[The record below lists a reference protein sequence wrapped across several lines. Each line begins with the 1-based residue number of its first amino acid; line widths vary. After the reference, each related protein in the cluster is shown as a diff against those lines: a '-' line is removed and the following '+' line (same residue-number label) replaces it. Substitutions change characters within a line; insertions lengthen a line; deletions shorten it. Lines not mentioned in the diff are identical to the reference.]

1 MKKTVACLLISLFL
15 VSLGCHQ
22 QPDRLQSTS
31 ATQAPQTTAE
41 NLSRDTETQHLQQSA
56 DDRQYKNVR
65 FDDAGNLPEVSS
77 VRLYARDFLPFAP
90 DDIVKA
96 FSPYTTVS
104 YRQRDD
110 GRIKFS
116 TSAKGT
122 DVSLF
127 PGWFVYETSDDENI
141 NRLFYDDE
149 NSDDYNTEL
158 FASGEE
164 LPFLSRNEAENQ
176 FVQIVSQLGIS
187 EKLGSHKIY
196 TLTADSLD
204 TAIENRCK
212 SAEQTREELFDYKFF
227 PECYV
232 ITAPLAK
239 DGVPILFH
247 TIDYH
252 TKDWLINRTYVRAI
266 LSEKGLI
273 HFSVTGY
280 YFGEPLSEEHAPIS
294 LDEAKNRV
302 DGVFDLLILSEP
314 IRITKTQMCYVPT
327 EDTLIPAYGFC
338 YAQDDGLPL
347 WIYINAITGEQII

>member
-1 MKKTVACLLISLFL
+1 MKKTVACLLILLFL

-22 QPDRLQSTS
+22 QPDRLQSTP
-31 ATQAPQTTAE
+31 ATQAPQNTAD
-41 NLSRDTETQHLQQSA
+41 NLSHDTETPHLQQSA

-65 FDDAGNLPEVSS
+65 FDDVGNLPEVTS
-77 VRLYARDFLPFAP
+77 VRLYARDFLEFAP

-104 YRQRDD
+104 YRQMDD
-110 GRIKFS
+110 WIKFS
-116 TSAKGT
+116 TSTKGT

-127 PGWFVYETSDDENI
+127 PGWFVYEAPDDENI
-141 NRLFYDDE
+141 NRLFHDDE

-158 FASGEE
+158 FASTKD
-164 LPFLSRNEAENQ
+164 LPFLSREEAENQ
-176 FVQIVSQLGIS
+176 FIQIVSQLGVF
-187 EKLGSHKIY
+187 EKLGSRKIY

-204 TAIENRCK
+204 SAIESRCK
-212 SAEQTREELFDYKFF
+212 GSELTREEIFDYKFF

-232 ITAPLAK
+232 ITAPLVK
-239 DGVPILFH
+239 DGSPILFH

-266 LSEKGLI
+266 FSEKGLI
-273 HFSVTGY
+273 HFSVNGY
-280 YFGEPLSEEHAPIS
+280 YFGEPLSEEQAPIS

-314 IRITKTQMCYVPT
+314 IHITKAQFSYVPT
-327 EDTLIPAYGFC
+327 NDTLIPAYGFC